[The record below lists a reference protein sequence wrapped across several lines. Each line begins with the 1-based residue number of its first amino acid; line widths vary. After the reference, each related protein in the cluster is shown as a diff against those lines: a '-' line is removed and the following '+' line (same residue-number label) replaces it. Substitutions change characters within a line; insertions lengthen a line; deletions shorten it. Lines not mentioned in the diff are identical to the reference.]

1 VKYIDNKQLG
11 VSLLNGVVFKIFFL
25 EPAVKWEPNKLS
37 VLLRISNLGTNILFI
52 GVVEK
57 KKKKGDFIA
66 RQFQTEEDLSSVTS
80 LVSNKDNIIKIVE
93 SVSTYTEV
101 YKSFM
106 KLKTLCC
113 GFAETLVI
121 CIIHHK
127 KKLGF

>member
-57 KKKKGDFIA
+57 KKKKVFLFDGRFKQ
-66 RQFQTEEDLSSVTS
+66 RKFFL
-80 LVSNKDNIIKIVE
+80 L
-93 SVSTYTEV
+93 
-101 YKSFM
+101 
-106 KLKTLCC
+106 
-113 GFAETLVI
+113 
-121 CIIHHK
+121 
-127 KKLGF
+127 

>member
-1 VKYIDNKQLG
+1 LFYVISDVKYIDNKQLG

-52 GVVEK
+52 
-57 KKKKGDFIA
+57 GDFIA